1 MKKAYQTYAQ
11 HAHAADEKNVHILM
25 ERAEL
30 YGVDFLR
37 NQVLLQAMMQEIH
50 VSEIEEED
58 LKKVLSLWK
67 WLHNVQEKAQMS

>member
-11 HAHAADEKNVHILM
+11 HAHISDEKNVHILM

-37 NQVLLQAMMQEIH
+37 HQALLQAMMQEIH
-50 VSEIEEED
+50 QNEIEEED
-58 LKKVLSLWK
+58 LKRVVSLWK